1 MRRVHLGLIVRLSVI
16 TVFIIFVIY
25 LQSYLLNSVSQSFN
39 FQQLH
44 LINFITYSA
53 IGFLI
58 NIINTN
64 IFKKSVW
71 HISLRYELLVFVFL
85 YFIVASSQVFLISF
99 ILTIFLQL
107 DISPTLGLIP
117 FQILFGYSLVQLFLI
132 RESNVVHN

>member
-25 LQSYLLNSVSQSFN
+25 IQSYLLNSVSQSFN